1 MANIVII
8 SCGKVRDISCIGCIK
23 CFKAIKEKAGEYS
36 KLGKDNINVIAM
48 TGCGDCP
55 GLVLPKMALVKD
67 ICNQYGVDF
76 DHIFIGTC
84 IVKATETAKC
94 PIDVNGLKKRLESK
108 FGKEVIIGT
117 HPW

>member
-8 SCGKVRDISCIGCIK
+8 SCDKIRDKSCVACIK
-23 CFKAIKEKAGEYS
+23 CFKAIKEGAGEYERF
-36 KLGKDNINVIAM
+36 KDEGINVIAM
-48 TGCGDCP
+48 TTCGDCP
-55 GLVLPKMALVKD
+55 GLVMPKMALVKD

-76 DHIFIGTC
+76 DYIFIGTC

-94 PIDVNGLKKRLESK
+94 PIDIPELKKKLENK